1 MTLGV
6 TPDRP
11 ETGYGYVVAKP
22 PARLVAGRPTF
33 DVERFVEKPTA
44 EYAAQLIATGLAS
57 WNAGTFAWTR
67 ATIRDRLA
75 RHAPEIVGPIR
86 AICASGT
93 PADLDAAYPSIRAT
107 SIDYAVMEPASLEG
121 GVAVVPMAVGWS
133 DIGSWAAL
141 RDLWQAA
148 AASARTAESAAGAV
162 GRGNRRDLGSTQ
174 TLVLAGDRLVV
185 TIGLS
190 DTIVI
195 DTPEALLVC
204 SAERSQEVRGIAR
217 GTDELEPDAGSRGGE
232 AVSPTSAAAEPTH
245 IVFGTDGWRARI
257 ADDFNFTN
265 VRRCAQA
272 VAEYVVDRGDQNRGI
287 VFAYDRRFASE
298 HFATAAAEVVL
309 AHGIPIVFAT
319 QAVPTQMSSFE
330 VVQRRSA
337 AGIVITAKSQPLD
350 RQRLQDQVTD
360 GRRSRARDARR
371 HRSPDRRRRRECH
384 RNPSFRG
391 RRGSRAGREVRPLR
405 RLPGV
410 HRPEPRPGPP
420 PGCRD
425 GPSRRPALRLGIDL
439 DPAPPGRRPHSRQGD
454 PLRTQPVLR
463 RRQPGAHPAER
474 ERGPGGYRRTVMRT
488 WGCSWTATRTGPGQP
503 TSGASSSPLC
513 RSSPCSCTT
522 SSSTAACASRW

>member
-1 MTLGV
+1 LSRPECPKPFLRLLGDETLIQRTVARLAPLVAPEDVYVIAERRHIGLVAEQLPAVPAANLIAEPVGRNTAAAVALAAEAVARPEAEVMLVLPADAYVADEVGFRAALAAAAELAAAGNAAVAATGARASGRGGPLVTLGV

-33 DVERFVEKPTA
+33 SVERFVEKPTA

-75 RHAPEIVGPIR
+75 RHAPEILGPIR

-141 RDLWQAA
+141 RDLWHAA
-148 AASARTAESAAGAV
+148 AASARAADSAVGAV

-204 SAERSQEVRGIAR
+204 SAERSQEVRGIAQ
-217 GTDELEPDAGSRGGE
+217 ELMNSSR
-232 AVSPTSAAAEPTH
+232 T
-245 IVFGTDGWRARI
+245 
-257 ADDFNFTN
+257 
-265 VRRCAQA
+265 
-272 VAEYVVDRGDQNRGI
+272 
-287 VFAYDRRFASE
+287 
-298 HFATAAAEVVL
+298 
-309 AHGIPIVFAT
+309 
-319 QAVPTQMSSFE
+319 
-330 VVQRRSA
+330 
-337 AGIVITAKSQPLD
+337 
-350 RQRLQDQVTD
+350 
-360 GRRSRARDARR
+360 
-371 HRSPDRRRRRECH
+371 
-384 RNPSFRG
+384 
-391 RRGSRAGREVRPLR
+391 
-405 RLPGV
+405 
-410 HRPEPRPGPP
+410 
-420 PGCRD
+420 
-425 GPSRRPALRLGIDL
+425 
-439 DPAPPGRRPHSRQGD
+439 PAPGEEKP
-454 PLRTQPVLR
+454 
-463 RRQPGAHPAER
+463 
-474 ERGPGGYRRTVMRT
+474 
-488 WGCSWTATRTGPGQP
+488 
-503 TSGASSSPLC
+503 
-513 RSSPCSCTT
+513 
-522 SSSTAACASRW
+522 